1 MRAVPL
7 LSALIVAC
15 AVGQA
20 TAQPKMRNMD
30 AGLATTNTAF
40 DDLNCAARYTLAA
53 FVIHDLDQTAAAYYA
68 ERATAA
74 GKRYLALHPAET
86 EQTYASRVAA
96 NAQGLQ
102 QRLSTNAITP
112 EALVA
117 DIKRCDQD
125 SDSRIVT

>member
-1 MRAVPL
+1 MRAFSLV
-7 LSALIVAC
+7 SALIVAC
-15 AVGQA
+15 GVTQA

-30 AGLATTNTAF
+30 PALETTNTAF

-53 FVIHDLDQTAAAYYA
+53 FVIHDLDQTAASYYA
-68 ERATAA
+68 ERASAA
-74 GKRYLALHPAET
+74 GKRYMALHPAET
-86 EQTYASRVAA
+86 EQSYASRVAA
-96 NAQGLQ
+96 NAQSLQ

-117 DIKRCDQD
+117 DIKHCDQD

>member
-1 MRAVPL
+1 MRAIPL
-7 LSALIVAC
+7 VSALVVAC
-15 AVGQA
+15 AVSQA

-30 AGLATTNTAF
+30 PGVETTNAAF

-68 ERATAA
+68 ERASAA

-86 EQTYASRVAA
+86 EQTYTSRVTA
-96 NAQGLQ
+96 NAQTLQ

-117 DIKRCDQD
+117 EIKRCDQD
-125 SDSRIVT
+125 SNSRIVT